1 MSQVAAAAKT
11 DELDILE
18 AEVGAITRCRAVESN
33 STTSLRARRGEL
45 SKVLIEL
52 HSKAGDNW
60 YYAYDPIGV
69 GVPAGV
75 VYPESA
81 IADVNVVRGTLRK
94 TELRA
99 DLHSLEAKMH
109 SGSEPHDLARAAR
122 IGNRLRNLEANAEV
136 DRLRDEFRLVLIVL
150 KDRERERGVKRPGE
164 AVATRSVKR
173 AREAQTL
180 CGECERRTASHAFR
194 REQNGDIAKRCRACE
209 FPCCQACG
217 RQRREAEGPVEVR
230 SKQKGADGRKE
241 KGPWYSIL
249 PPHPKPKTH
258 DPRPQTLD
266 PEHQTGPQTH
276 K

>member
-18 AEVGAITRCRAVESN
+18 AGVGAITRWRAVESS

-60 YYAYDPIGV
+60 YYAYDPFD
-69 GVPAGV
+69 VPAGV

-81 IADVNVVRGTLRK
+81 IADVDVVRGTLRK

-109 SGSEPHDLARAAR
+109 SGSEPHDQARAAR

-136 DRLRDEFRLVLIVL
+136 DRLRDEFRLVLSVL

-194 REQNGDIAKRCRACE
+194 REKNGDISKRCRACE
-209 FPCCQACG
+209 FPCCKACG
-217 RQRREAEGPVEVR
+217 RQRQEAEGPVP
-230 SKQKGADGRKE
+230 GRDE
-241 KGPWYSIL
+241 QGPWYSNL
-249 PPHPKPKTH
+249 HPPSAPKP
-258 DPRPQTLD
+258 
-266 PEHQTGPQTH
+266 
-276 K
+276 